1 MLYRTVL
8 TVFLF
13 GVRGFATGFFQAI
26 YLYTPEVR
34 MLLTVLLR
42 ICEVNNCP
50 CIVQV
55 YPTSVRGFGMSLCSS
70 FSCIG
75 AMLAPYIAQV
85 CTSVSTFPLIFTI
98 IN

>member
-1 MLYRTVL
+1 
-8 TVFLF
+8 
-13 GVRGFATGFFQAI
+13 
-26 YLYTPEVR
+26 
-34 MLLTVLLR
+34 MLLTVLS
-42 ICEVNNCP
+42 IMCEVNNCP
-50 CIVQV
+50 CTVHV

-70 FSCIG
+70 FNRIG